1 MINRM
6 KTRQWHQDSR
16 IYSRKRILFYKSS
29 FMRMP
34 SLLPLP
40 AFLSYSPV
48 FFEEEVFLIYNAG
61 IDVFYPIPWL
71 DSVGSFIIGG
81 IEMYVGYHL
90 ADENVPTLI
99 GEGVDNKT
107 YEEIIKTIKENP
119 YVTEVKNVK
128 TILIGPS
135 KFKVVAEITY
145 ELDVNMKRN

>member
-1 MINRM
+1 MESDINYE
-6 KTRQWHQDSR
+6 K
-16 IYSRKRILFYKSS
+16 I
-29 FMRMP
+29 
-34 SLLPLP
+34 
-40 AFLSYSPV
+40 
-48 FFEEEVFLIYNAG
+48 G

-128 TILIGPS
+128 TILIGPN

-145 ELDVNMKRN
+145 ELDVRKGIKLLLICHRN